1 MIAMPKLKKTFAQT
15 ELSFN
20 ELISIKVEHLMEI
33 ILSEIF
39 MILVLK

>member
-15 ELSFN
+15 EPLLN
-20 ELISIKVEHLMEI
+20 ELISIKEEQLMEI